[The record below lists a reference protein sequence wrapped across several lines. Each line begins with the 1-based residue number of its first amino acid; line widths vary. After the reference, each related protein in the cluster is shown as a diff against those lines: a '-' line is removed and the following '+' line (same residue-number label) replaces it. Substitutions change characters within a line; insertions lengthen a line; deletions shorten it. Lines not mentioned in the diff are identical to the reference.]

1 MDAVLTCLD
10 NSGRKSTPQNLAP
23 THTAD
28 SNVRTSVWM
37 ATGNLSIAS
46 FSQETLPS
54 QMYISNAD
62 NTGVLSHVPQR
73 LFQTK
78 SSDHFFS

>member
-1 MDAVLTCLD
+1 MDGVLTCLD

-37 ATGNLSIAS
+37 ATEN
-46 FSQETLPS
+46 LPS
-54 QMYISNAD
+54 RMYISNGD
-62 NTGVLSHVPQR
+62 NAGVLSHVPQEA
-73 LFQTK
+73 L
-78 SSDHFFS
+78 SD